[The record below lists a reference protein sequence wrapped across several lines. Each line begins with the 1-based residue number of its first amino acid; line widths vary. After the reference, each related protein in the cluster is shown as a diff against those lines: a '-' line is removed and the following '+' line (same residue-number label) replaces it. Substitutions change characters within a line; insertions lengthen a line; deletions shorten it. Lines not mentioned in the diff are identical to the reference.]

1 MKSIEERLD
10 ELLGDLLRYRDPLLM
25 DVYRFTPDEDIEYR
39 RRMASAVRIVIEE
52 HERHAGGDGELSA
65 QLDRIS
71 ALVESMDPALIRK
84 IACMHILPNAGMIA
98 MELDP
103 RGVPYE

>member
-10 ELLGDLLRYRDPLLM
+10 ELTGNLLRYRDPLLT

-71 ALVESMDPALIRK
+71 ALVESMDPALIMNIYLMEIVRYS
-84 IACMHILPNAGMIA
+84 CML
-98 MELDP
+98 
-103 RGVPYE
+103 